1 MVSVSKVQC
10 GKELRLLER
19 REGGI
24 QQWQGTPSADGILIK
39 ASVINAGAQGA
50 VLLFDKK
57 ELFAPTGKEDGR
69 ITPEANDSL
78 RYISLASRSG
88 LARFYRRLAGRGVPG
103 QRLMA
108 PS

>member
-57 ELFAPTGKEDGR
+57 ELFAPTGNPPRTDHTR
-69 ITPEANDSL
+69 
-78 RYISLASRSG
+78 
-88 LARFYRRLAGRGVPG
+88 G
-103 QRLMA
+103 QRLTQVHLLGF
-108 PS
+108 PLRPGKVL